1 MGGEIPARSK
11 QSRRL
16 IAIFERLNNGE
27 AVNKS
32 ALAQEYNVSE
42 KTVQRDLDELRAY
55 FADSYRCNTIH
66 YDRASNS
73 YSLAQS
79 DQGWLRNVDVLALC
93 KVLLESR
100 AFNKREM
107 NELIDKLLLQISPAD
122 CPHVEKLI
130 GKERVS
136 YVEPRHGKD
145 LLELIW
151 LLSEHITE
159 QNIIEIQYC
168 RQDGK
173 AVQRKIEAVGILF
186 SEFYFYLLAYIP
198 GQRDHP
204 YTYRVDR
211 IESIRDGF
219 GTFSIPYKDRFQDG
233 EFRDRVQFMYSG
245 SLQTVVF
252 EYSGPSLEAI
262 QDRLPTSRIIKEEDG
277 VYTIMAESFGDGIY
291 MFLDAQGD
299 KVRILSQQGE
309 GGDSKD
315 PADCS

>member
-1 MGGEIPARSK
+1 MLSKSK
-11 QSRRL
+11 QSLRL

-27 AVNKS
+27 EVNKS

-42 KTVQRDLDELRAY
+42 KTIQRDLDELRAF
-55 FADSYRCNTIH
+55 FADSYRSNTIQ
-66 YDRASNS
+66 YDRTRNS
-73 YSLAQS
+73 YSLEKF
-79 DQGWLRNVDVLALC
+79 DQGWLRNVEVLALC

-100 AFNKREM
+100 AFNKKEM

-151 LLSEHITE
+151 VLSEHIAD
-159 QNIIEIQYC
+159 QDIIEIKYC

-173 AVQRKIEAVGILF
+173 STKRKIEPVGVLF

-198 GQRDHP
+198 GKRDYP

-211 IESIRDGF
+211 IDGVKGGF
-219 GTFSIPYKDRFQDG
+219 GNFSIPYKDRFQDG

-262 QDRLPTSRIIKEEDG
+262 QDRLPTSKIINEKDG
-277 VYTIMAESFGDGIY
+277 VHTVVAESFGDGIY
-291 MFLDAQGD
+291 MFLDAQGE
-299 KVRILSQQGE
+299 KVRIVSKQGD
-309 GGDSKD
+309 GRDNKDS
-315 PADCS
+315 AGCG